1 MDGLGTLYGSAGID
15 SLPAVLMGSHTDVV
29 GGDWLD
35 GALGFAY
42 ALEAAHVLRLGGA
55 ADFAAWSVVDWSDG
69 SEDGRFGRLGLGLG
83 LGSASGSAS
92 GSGLGL
98 GLA

>member
-42 ALEAAHVLRLGGA
+42 ALEAARVLRLGGA

-69 SEDGRFGRLGLGLG
+69 SAEDGRFGRLGLGLG
-83 LGSASGSAS
+83 SGLGSGS

-98 GLA
+98 EG

>member
-42 ALEAAHVLRLGGA
+42 ALEAARVLRLGGA

-69 SEDGRFGRLGLGLG
+69 SDEDGRFGRLGLGLG
-83 LGSASGSAS
+83 LGL

-98 GLA
+98 R